1 MIPANLIHD
10 SFNVPSLAG
19 MGSLGLFDSA
29 DVTQWGAGEVVAL
42 IAGSY
47 LAIRLFG
54 DLKTVGGHVGKRAK
68 SAKRKVSKAATSGT
82 STIGKV
88 AVVAGIGVA
97 GYAAYTYS
105 QGGTQ

>member
-19 MGSLGLFDSA
+19 MGSLGLFDST
-29 DVTQWGAGEVVAL
+29 DVTQWGAGEIVAL
-42 IAGSY
+42 LAGSY
-47 LAIRLFG
+47 FAIRLFH
-54 DLKTVGGHVGKRAK
+54 DVKSVGSATGKKAK
-68 SAKRKVSKAATSGT
+68 KGKRKVSKAVTSGT

-88 AVVAGIGVA
+88 AVVVGIGVA